1 MIESMGSLKTID
13 GKVLMSCLTDYKSE
27 FSTHKKFNKSVKC
40 YALQRS
46 NDEFQKF
53 SQPAAYQYKIVQ
65 RLIGCRDLKFINN
78 EIDFDFYI
86 GMGNYFYKTIPE
98 LILGNL
104 LFSNEI
110 KFAFLEFYEG
120 EVGFAPVKTATFVL
134 LDVGVN
140 LHINADASGKN
151 DQIFVEV
158 NYHEEN
164 PFNPSAMYLYDCRK
178 LRIFSLQNYMRN
190 LASNLIEH
198 DVHINPKTVD
208 LLYLIPDFSGQA
220 LLTESLLRETDNSD
234 DRFEVY

>member
-13 GKVLMSCLTDYKSE
+13 GKILMSCLTDYKSE
-27 FSTHKKFNKSVKC
+27 FNTHQKSNRATKI
-40 YALQRS
+40 YMLQRS
-46 NDEFQKF
+46 NDDFQKF
-53 SQPAAYQYKIVQ
+53 SQAAAYQYKIVK
-65 RLIGCRDLKFINN
+65 RLMGCKDLQFIIN

-110 KFAFLEFYEG
+110 KFDFLEFYEG
-120 EVGFAPVKTATFVL
+120 EVGFTPTKTSTFVL
-134 LDVGVN
+134 QDVGIT

-158 NYHEEN
+158 NYQEEN
-164 PFNPSAMYLYDCRK
+164 PFNPSKMYLYDCREF
-178 LRIFSLQNYMRN
+178 RTFSLQNYMRN
-190 LASNLIEH
+190 LASNFIEH